1 MKPFFCRVGS
11 KRTMVNRVL
20 KLIPEHTTYVEPF
33 VGGGAVYFAKEPSH
47 REVINDLDTELI
59 RAYRLLA
66 TLKDHNFPTNL
77 NTLGKIQRFYDN
89 APNTKPNKLV
99 KYILRSCNG
108 FGSIPGDVFYHKSN
122 PYSKLKHIDYYQER
136 MKDTKILNESY
147 EKVIKRYDSPT
158 TFFYLDPPY
167 ENSEGLYDEHA
178 MDFVAMRSLL
188 DKVKGYWL
196 VSINDSPYIRKV
208 FAGYKIR
215 GFTLKGVGNKG
226 IGNKPRK
233 ELLISNYT

>member
-1 MKPFFCRVGS
+1 
-11 KRTMVNRVL
+11 
-20 KLIPEHTTYVEPF
+20 
-33 VGGGAVYFAKEPSH
+33 
-47 REVINDLDTELI
+47 
-59 RAYRLLA
+59 
-66 TLKDHNFPTNL
+66 
-77 NTLGKIQRFYDN
+77 
-89 APNTKPNKLV
+89 
-99 KYILRSCNG
+99 
-108 FGSIPGDVFYHKSN
+108 
-122 PYSKLKHIDYYQER
+122 

-178 MDFVAMRSLL
+178 MDYVAMRSLL

-226 IGNKPRK
+226 VGNKPRK